1 MNAAVGRF
9 GKISLGVYFWLLV
22 VFLYIPLVVLAIFS
36 FDNSTIAALPFKGF
50 TTRWYHDAINN
61 PDMLDAVKL
70 SVKIALANSILATSL
85 GVIGAIGLSAPR
97 LRGRSVITAVL
108 MLPLVVPYIVL
119 AIGMLILLNEI
130 GSGPSAFAIL
140 AAHIVIT
147 VPYTILV
154 ILPRLRTLDPSLM
167 EAGRDLGSTEFGAF
181 WRITRPLLT
190 PAIISSMIVAFTIS
204 FDEYAIASFLVPP
217 GENTF
222 PVFIYSGT
230 KVPESRPQLIAI
242 GALVIVVSLLLVLV
256 TELLRGYT
264 EKRQTGSAA
273 M

>member
-9 GKISLGVYFWLLV
+9 GKISLSVYFTLLV
-22 VFLYIPLVVLAIFS
+22 IFLYVPLVVLAVFS
-36 FDNSTIAALPFKGF
+36 FDNSTIAALPLKGF
-50 TTRWYHDAINN
+50 TTQWYRDAFNN
-61 PDMLDAVKL
+61 PDLLDAVKL
-70 SVKIALANSILATSL
+70 SVKIAFACSLIATSL
-85 GVIGAIGLSAPR
+85 GVIAAIGLTAPR

-119 AIGMLILLNEI
+119 AIGLLILLNEI
-130 GSGPSAFAIL
+130 GSGPSAFAVL
-140 AAHIVIT
+140 AAHVVIA

-190 PAIISSMIVAFTIS
+190 PAIISAMIVSFTIS

-217 GENTF
+217 GEKTL
-222 PVFIYSGT
+222 PIFIYSGT
-230 KVPESRPQLIAI
+230 KVPDSRPQLIAI
-242 GALVIVVSLLLVLV
+242 GALVIVVTLLLVLV
-256 TELLRGYT
+256 TDLLRSYT
-264 EKRQTGSAA
+264 ERRQTGQQSV
-273 M
+273 